1 MQNIEKKVKEQDN
14 FIKNQT
20 KKLTEALEKT
30 VSLEEIDEKMEYK
43 LIRFFKKDFR
53 KSYSPKN
60 RRPTTSNLDDTY
72 AIFSDIKYRGS
83 EFHREEMKLDSKND
97 QSLDISAIDD
107 RFNLQDRHD
116 TFFIDPELLNDLKND
131 DVPLKRNSTI

>member
-20 KKLTEALEKT
+20 KKLREALEKT
-30 VSLEEIDEKMEYK
+30 VSLELIDEKMEYK
-43 LIRFFKKDFR
+43 LIRYFNKEHR

-60 RRPTTSNLDDTY
+60 RASNINLDDTQ

-83 EFHREEMKLDSKND
+83 EAQREELKLDAIDAIGEN
-97 QSLDISAIDD
+97 LNISAIEGVD
-107 RFNLQDRHD
+107 
-116 TFFIDPELLNDLKND
+116 
-131 DVPLKRNSTI
+131 SG